1 MRAVIVTVQLLI
13 SFLLTASLMPILLV
27 TVPATQDSRIG
38 LGMALGIFAASFA
51 VIALLWPKRKAAR
64 ADRGRP

>member
-13 SFLLTASLMPILLV
+13 SFLLTASLMPVLLV

-38 LGMALGIFAASFA
+38 LGMALAIFAVSFA
-51 VIALLWPKRKAAR
+51 VIALLWPKRKAAQ
-64 ADRGRP
+64 ADRGQS